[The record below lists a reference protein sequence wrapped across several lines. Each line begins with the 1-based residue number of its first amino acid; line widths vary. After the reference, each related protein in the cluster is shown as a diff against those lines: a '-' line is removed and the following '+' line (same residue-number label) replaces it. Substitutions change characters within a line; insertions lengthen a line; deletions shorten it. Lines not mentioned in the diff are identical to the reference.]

1 MDEMKLKLTTK
12 FMRGIVSKLIE
23 RSIYKKYGYRV
34 NIQLNDLDI
43 SVVDGETTINTNV
56 EAKISSEEFK
66 KMMTKLVISKYRKV

>member
-34 NIQLNDLDI
+34 NVQLNDLDI
-43 SVVDGETTINTNV
+43 RVVDGETTINTNV

-66 KMMTKLVISKYRKV
+66 KMMTKLII

>member
-23 RSIYKKYGYRV
+23 KSIYKKYGYRV
-34 NIQLNDLDI
+34 NVQLNDLDI
-43 SVVDGETTINTNV
+43 NIIDGETTINTNV

-66 KMMTKLVISKYRKV
+66 KMMTKLII

>member
-34 NIQLNDLDI
+34 NVQLNDLDVNI
-43 SVVDGETTINTNV
+43 IDGETTINTNV

-66 KMMTKLVISKYRKV
+66 KMMTKLVI

>member
-34 NIQLNDLDI
+34 NVQLNDLDI
-43 SVVDGETTINTNV
+43 NIIDGETTINTNV

-66 KMMTKLVISKYRKV
+66 KMITKLVI

>member
-23 RSIYKKYGYRV
+23 RSIYKKYGYIV
-34 NIQLNDLDI
+34 NVQLNDLDI
-43 SVVDGETTINTNV
+43 NIVDGETTINTNV

-66 KMMTKLVISKYRKV
+66 KMIMKLVI

>member
-23 RSIYKKYGYRV
+23 RSIYKKYGYIV
-34 NIQLNDLDI
+34 NVQLNDLDI
-43 SVVDGETTINTNV
+43 NIVDGETTINTNV

-66 KMMTKLVISKYRKV
+66 KMITKLVI

>member
-34 NIQLNDLDI
+34 NVQLNDLDI

-66 KMMTKLVISKYRKV
+66 KMMTKLVI

>member
-23 RSIYKKYGYRV
+23 KSIYKKYGCIV
-34 NIQLNDLDI
+34 NVQLNDLDI
-43 SVVDGETTINTNV
+43 SIVDGETTINTNV

-66 KMMTKLVISKYRKV
+66 KIITKLII

>member
-23 RSIYKKYGYRV
+23 RSIYKKYGYRINV
-34 NIQLNDLDI
+34 QLNDLDI
-43 SVVDGETTINTNV
+43 SIVDGETTINTNV

-66 KMMTKLVISKYRKV
+66 KMMTKLII

>member
-66 KMMTKLVISKYRKV
+66 KMMTKLII

>member
-43 SVVDGETTINTNV
+43 NIIDGETTINTNV

-66 KMMTKLVISKYRKV
+66 KMMTKLII

>member
-34 NIQLNDLDI
+34 NVQLNDLDI
-43 SVVDGETTINTNV
+43 SIIDGETTINTNV

-66 KMMTKLVISKYRKV
+66 KMMTKLII

>member
-34 NIQLNDLDI
+34 NVQLNDLDI
-43 SVVDGETTINTNV
+43 SIVDGETTINTNV

-66 KMMTKLVISKYRKV
+66 KMMTKLII

>member
-66 KMMTKLVISKYRKV
+66 KMMTKLVI

>member
-23 RSIYKKYGYRV
+23 KSIYKKYGYIV
-34 NIQLNDLDI
+34 NVQLNDLDI
-43 SVVDGETTINTNV
+43 SIVDGETTINTNV

-66 KMMTKLVISKYRKV
+66 KIMTKLII

>member
-34 NIQLNDLDI
+34 NVQLNDLDI
-43 SVVDGETTINTNV
+43 NIIDGETTINTNV

-66 KMMTKLVISKYRKV
+66 KMMTKLVI

>member
-1 MDEMKLKLTTK
+1 MDEIKLKLTTK

-66 KMMTKLVISKYRKV
+66 KMMTKLVI

>member
-23 RSIYKKYGYRV
+23 KSIYKKYGCIV
-34 NIQLNDLDI
+34 NVQFNDLDI
-43 SVVDGETTINTNV
+43 SIVDGETTINTNV

-66 KMMTKLVISKYRKV
+66 KIMTKLII

>member
-23 RSIYKKYGYRV
+23 KSIYKKYGCIV
-34 NIQLNDLDI
+34 NVQLNDLDI
-43 SVVDGETTINTNV
+43 NIVDGETTINTNV

-66 KMMTKLVISKYRKV
+66 KIMTKLII

>member
-34 NIQLNDLDI
+34 NVQLNDLDI
-43 SVVDGETTINTNV
+43 NIIDGETTINTNV

-66 KMMTKLVISKYRKV
+66 KMMTKLIT

>member
-34 NIQLNDLDI
+34 NVQLNDLDSNI
-43 SVVDGETTINTNV
+43 IDGETTINTNV

-66 KMMTKLVISKYRKV
+66 KMMTKLVI

>member
-43 SVVDGETTINTNV
+43 NIIDGETTINTNV

-66 KMMTKLVISKYRKV
+66 KMITKLII

>member
-34 NIQLNDLDI
+34 NIQLNDLNI

-66 KMMTKLVISKYRKV
+66 KMMTKLVI